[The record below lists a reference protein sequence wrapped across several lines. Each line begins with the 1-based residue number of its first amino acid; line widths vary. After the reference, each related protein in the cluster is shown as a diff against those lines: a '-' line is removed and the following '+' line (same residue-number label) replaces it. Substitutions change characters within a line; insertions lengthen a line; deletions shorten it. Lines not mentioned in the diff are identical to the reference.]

1 MARKRT
7 GQDRPGKGSPDQ
19 RKSRTR
25 NSIVARRRGARNL
38 PERSQSTRAK
48 ALHVLSDLRRDAKLT
63 LSQAARNREVS
74 PRSIRKY
81 IGSQLRQERPG
92 GKLRVTTSDRLRAT
106 LHIPS
111 TKPDVLIPIHTRGSK
126 ERYLVG
132 EWFASIKEAG
142 RGDFSRL
149 NRFPKGTY
157 IGGVRLPTG
166 AYEVQKI
173 LEALENS
180 ESPFE
185 RLYAT
190 GGGA

>member
-19 RKSRTR
+19 RKSQTR
-25 NSIVARRRGARNL
+25 NSILAQRLRARNL
-38 PERSQSTRAK
+38 STRSQSTRAK
-48 ALHVLSDLRRDAKLT
+48 ALHVLSDLRRDPKLT
-63 LSQAARNREVS
+63 LSRAAKNREVS

-81 IGSQLRQERPG
+81 IGSQLKLERSG
-92 GKLRVTTSDRLRAT
+92 GKLRVTSSDRLRAT

-111 TKPDVLIPIHTRGSK
+111 TKPDVLIPIHTRSSK

-157 IGGVRLPTG
+157 IDGVRLPRG

-173 LEALENS
+173 LQAMETSENA
-180 ESPFE
+180 FE
-185 RLYAT
+185 RLYSTA
-190 GGGA
+190 GGV

>member
-1 MARKRT
+1 MARKQT

-25 NSIVARRRGARNL
+25 KLIVARRRGARNVS
-38 PERSQSTRAK
+38 ERSQSTRAK
-48 ALHVLSDLRRDAKLT
+48 ALHVLSDLRHNPKLT
-63 LSQAARNREVS
+63 LTQAARNREIS
-74 PRSIRKY
+74 SRSIRKY
-81 IGSQLRQERPG
+81 IGSQLKQERSG
-92 GKLRVTTSDRLRAT
+92 GRIRVTTSDRLRAT
-106 LHIPS
+106 LHIPN
-111 TKPDVLIPIHTRGSK
+111 TKPDVLIPIHTRSSK

-149 NRFPKGTY
+149 ARFPKRTF

-166 AYEVQKI
+166 AYEVQRI
-173 LEALENS
+173 LEAMESS

-185 RLYAT
+185 QLYAMA
-190 GGGA
+190 GAA